1 MQPLD
6 DSLLTFQQITLR
18 SSTENQVAN
27 RFTKIAAKG
36 MYSSVLLERQRHFL
50 VWSTVNLS
58 APILVL
64 KSDSVALE
72 VEDFQM
78 TEHMSVLKVADSLT
92 TSADSLYTFNF
103 ETKTLRAFQE

>member
-1 MQPLD
+1 
-6 DSLLTFQQITLR
+6 
-18 SSTENQVAN
+18 
-27 RFTKIAAKG
+27 

-92 TSADSLYTFNF
+92 TNADSLYTFNF
-103 ETKTLRAFQE
+103 ETKTLRPFQEQTSAGLSMIACGPNTLIGLIK